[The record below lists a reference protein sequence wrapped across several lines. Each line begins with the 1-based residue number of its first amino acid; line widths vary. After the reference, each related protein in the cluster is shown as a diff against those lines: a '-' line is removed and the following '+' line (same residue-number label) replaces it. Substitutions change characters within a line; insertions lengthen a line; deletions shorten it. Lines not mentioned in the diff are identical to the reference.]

1 MGESPKKMK
10 TKMTTQATTQAV
22 LILATTALDAT
33 WRTIVPG
40 VLGTVLGL
48 MADHALH
55 TTPLITITGLVLGMA
70 LSAYLIYRLFKG
82 IQK

>member
-10 TKMTTQATTQAV
+10 TKTTTQAV

-70 LSAYLIYRLFKG
+70 LSAYLIYRLLKG

>member
-1 MGESPKKMK
+1 MGESPKQMK
-10 TKMTTQATTQAV
+10 TKTTTQAV
-22 LILATTALDAT
+22 LLLATTALDAT

-48 MADHALH
+48 VADHAFH
-55 TTPLITITGLVLGMA
+55 TTPWFMILGLILGMA
-70 LSAYLIYRLFKG
+70 LSAFLVYQLFKG